1 MAWTRPTYRLVDGE
15 RIDGAWCHVWTK
27 SYAGHYV
34 ADLFVYADGA
44 IRCVGEMDLQ
54 GLRER
59 LTSGLIALRDPER
72 LAPAATRE
80 GPRWSARYP
89 EPLTDEGFMGE
100 VEDEIES
107 LNGRP
112 TSSDRCWEAIM
123 RYLQEP
129 TEDNR
134 QGVRAAYLTI
144 PAHRR
149 VYVLGDMDLQDIPL
163 RKLVTDLGEPVGG
176 DGPIATAEM
185 HREVLEYFQA
195 GDRGVE
201 RSRQLYGMLHA
212 DDSQETGIPAITS
225 HERVNPPNE
234 SPERLDLFVLRN
246 EFPALFSYQGQ
257 RYPTVLHGYWALA
270 AAERSDHDHIRDATT
285 VREAH
290 EAGGRVPLR
299 PEWVLVRTAIM
310 AALLRAKFTQHP
322 ELAEVLL
329 STGDARISYTGISES
344 PHWTDRGPREGR
356 NWVGR
361 LLELTRAELLA
372 DRVAHEGG

>member
-15 RIDGAWCHVWTK
+15 RVDGAWCHVWTT
-27 SYAGHYV
+27 SYGGYHL

-44 IRCVGEMDLQ
+44 IRCGGQMDVQ

-59 LTSGLIALRDPER
+59 LASGSIALSDPER
-72 LAPAATRE
+72 PAPAPTRE

-89 EPLTDEGFMGE
+89 EPLTDEGFVGE
-100 VEDEIES
+100 VRDEIES
-107 LNGRP
+107 LSGRP
-112 TSSDRCWEAIM
+112 TSSDRCWEAIR
-123 RYLQEP
+123 RYQQEP

-134 QGVRAAYLTI
+134 KGVRAAYLTI

-149 VYVLGDMDLQDIPL
+149 VYVLGDMDRQDIPL
-163 RKLVTDLGEPVGG
+163 RQLVTDLGEPVGG

-185 HREVLEYFQA
+185 HREVLEYFRA
-195 GDRGVE
+195 GDRGEE
-201 RSRQLYGMLHA
+201 RSRELRGVLHA
-212 DDSQETGIPAITS
+212 DDAQEAGTPAITS
-225 HERVNPPNE
+225 NERGNPPSE
-234 SPERLDLFVLRN
+234 PPERLDLFVLRN
-246 EFPALFSYQGQ
+246 EFPAPFLYRGQ

-270 AAERSDHDHIRDATT
+270 AADRSDHDAIRDATT
-285 VREAH
+285 VGEAH
-290 EAGGRVPLR
+290 ETGGRIPLR
-299 PEWVLVRTAIM
+299 AEWALVRTAMM

-372 DRVAHEGG
+372 DRVVDEGE

>member
-1 MAWTRPTYRLVDGE
+1 MSWTRPTYRLVDGE

-27 SYAGHYV
+27 SCTDYYL

-44 IRCVGEMDLQ
+44 IRCVSEMDLP

-59 LTSGLIALRDPER
+59 LAAGSIALSNPER
-72 LAPAATRE
+72 PVPAPAQS

-89 EPLTDEGFMGE
+89 EPLTDEGFVGE
-100 VEDEIES
+100 VRDEIES

-112 TSSDRCWEAIM
+112 TTFDRCWQAIR
-123 RYLQEP
+123 RYMHEP

-134 QGVRAAYLTI
+134 QSVRAAYLAI

-163 RKLVTDLGEPVGG
+163 RKLVTDHGEPVGG
-176 DGPIATAEM
+176 DGPVATAEM

-195 GDRGVE
+195 GDRGVQ
-201 RSRQLYGMLHA
+201 RSRELYGMLHA
-212 DDSQETGIPAITS
+212 DDPQGAGTPAITS
-225 HERVNPPNE
+225 NERVNPPDE
-234 SPERLDLFVLRN
+234 LPERLDSFVLRN
-246 EFPALFSYQGQ
+246 EFPATFLYRGQ

-270 AAERSDHDHIRDATT
+270 AADRADHDHIRDAAT

-290 EAGGRVPLR
+290 EVGGRVPLR
-299 PEWVLVRTAIM
+299 PEWVLVRTAVM

-322 ELAEVLL
+322 ELAQVLV
-329 STGDARISYTGISES
+329 STGDARVSYTGISES

-361 LLELTRAELLA
+361 LLELTRAEILA
-372 DRVAHEGG
+372 DRVVNEEG

>member
-27 SYAGHYV
+27 SYAGYYL

-59 LTSGLIALRDPER
+59 LSSGLITLSDPER
-72 LAPAATRE
+72 LAPAPTRE

-100 VEDEIES
+100 VYDEIES

-129 TEDNR
+129 TEENR
-134 QGVRAAYLTI
+134 QAVRRVYLTI

-149 VYVLGDMDLQDIPL
+149 VYVLGDMDRQDIPL
-163 RKLVTDLGEPVGG
+163 RKLITDIGQPVGG

-201 RSRQLYGMLHA
+201 RNHELYGILHA
-212 DDSQETGIPAITS
+212 DDPQETQIPAITS
-225 HERVNPPNE
+225 NERSTPPTE
-234 SPERLDLFVLRN
+234 PPEPLDLFILRN
-246 EFPALFSYQGQ
+246 EFPAPFFYQGQ

-270 AAERSDHDHIRDATT
+270 AADRADHDHIRDATT

-290 EAGGRVPLR
+290 ETGGRVPLR
-299 PEWVLVRTAIM
+299 PEWVLVRTAVM
-310 AALLRAKFTQHP
+310 AALLRAKFSQHP

-329 STGDARISYTGISES
+329 STRDARISYTGISES

-372 DRVAHEGG
+372 NQILHEEG